1 MSADPQNS
9 DTPEPSIVQDLVIE
23 CLDRLEAQGLKA
35 IDDVCREHPE
45 HAGAIRRKL
54 AKLQEVG
61 LLDDAAAAPAAQGE
75 VRIPEKLGE
84 FRLLAKLGG
93 GGMGVVYL
101 AEQEGLG
108 RQVALKLIKPE
119 QLRFP
124 GVRERFRREVKT
136 IAKLKHP
143 GIVPIYT
150 VGEDAGIPYFVME
163 HVRGATLDEVLA
175 ALRGRKPETLSGAD
189 MAAAVA
195 ERAGGA
201 EGTGPEL
208 AVAYLFSG
216 SWEQCCLR
224 AVQQVAEAL
233 EHAHRRGILHRDI
246 KPSNVMITPAGR
258 ALLFDFGLATGED
271 VTRLTRTGVRL
282 GSLYYMSPEQARGEF
297 DRLDVRT
304 DVYSLGVTL
313 YELLALRPAFAG
325 DSAHEV
331 FQAIQEGKPQP
342 LRRRNPAV
350 SWEAEAVCAKAIDAA
365 AARRYGRA
373 ADLARDLG
381 NALDHRPLEARRGG
395 ALSRAR
401 RLALRGPARW
411 VLSLLFLLLAAGG
424 SIGFGLME
432 RAARL
437 RAEAQS
443 ERALESLEW
452 AAGVLLDLG
461 RHEEAARAA
470 EGLLAASPE
479 SFEEHVNAARL
490 LLRCADEAERQA
502 TAAPG
507 ALAEQHAQRA
517 LELLGRAAELGFADA
532 AVLRADPSFE
542 RLRELPDFQEL
553 IERIEKRGRG

>member
-1 MSADPQNS
+1 MSPDTPDSN
-9 DTPEPSIVQDLVIE
+9 TPEPSIVQDLVME

-45 HAGAIRRKL
+45 HAAAIRRKL

-75 VRIPEKLGE
+75 IRIPEKLGE
-84 FRLLAKLGG
+84 FRLLSKLGG

-108 RQVALKLIKPE
+108 RQVALKLIKPD

-124 GVRERFRREVKT
+124 NVRERFRREVKT

-150 VGEDAGIPYFVME
+150 VGEDGGIPYFVME

-175 ALRGRKPETLSGAD
+175 SLRRRKPETLSGAD

-195 ERAGGA
+195 ERAGGG
-201 EGTGPEL
+201 EGTAREL
-208 AVAYLFSG
+208 AAAYLFSG
-216 SWEQCCLR
+216 SWEQCSLR
-224 AVQQVAEAL
+224 AIQQVAEAL
-233 EHAHRRGILHRDI
+233 EHAHGRGVLHRDI

-282 GSLYYMSPEQARGEF
+282 GSLFYMSPEQARGEF
-297 DRLDVRT
+297 DRLDARS
-304 DVYSLGVTL
+304 DVYSLGATL
-313 YELLALRPAFAG
+313 YELLALRSAFAG
-325 DSAHEV
+325 ESAAEV

-350 SWEAEAVCAKAIDAA
+350 SREAEAVCAKAMDGT
-365 AARRYGRA
+365 AARRYGSA
-373 ADLARDLG
+373 ADFARDLG
-381 NALDHRPLEARRGG
+381 NALDLRPLEARRGG
-395 ALSRAR
+395 ALGRAR

-411 VLSLLFLLLAAGG
+411 VLGLLLLLLVAGG
-424 SIGFGLME
+424 AIGFGLME

-437 RAEAQS
+437 RAEAQR
-443 ERALESLEW
+443 ERALESLRQ
-452 AAGVLLDLG
+452 AAGLLLD
-461 RHEEAARAA
+461 
-470 EGLLAASPE
+470 SPE
-479 SFEEHVNAARL
+479 SFEEHVAAAQL
-490 LLRCADEAERQA
+490 LLCCADEAARQEGD
-502 TAAPG
+502 AAAG
-507 ALAEQHAQRA
+507 LAARCAARA
-517 LELLGRAAELGFADA
+517 LELLQLAAERGFTDA
-532 AVLRADPSFE
+532 ASLRADPCYE
-542 RLRELPDFQEL
+542 RLRQTPEFPAL
-553 IERIEKRGRG
+553 IERVEKGGG